1 MPTGST
7 SSDHPVSLEHSRKA
21 KAHLS
26 KASAHTMADPIH
38 ARELVMEDSLY
49 SRGML
54 STDQLVNEERE
65 LEQDRKG
72 KGRAVEREE
81 EDQDED
87 EEDAHS
93 GSSSNGR
100 YGYGHG
106 RGDPSQHRDERE
118 AGRRPR
124 SRSQSQSARYD
135 GRKDG
140 NSYGDEDDD
149 DDDDD
154 DNDKDG
160 YALSGGAGE
169 DGDSIPLHGRR
180 AGPRSGQR
188 RASRDGSAIT
198 SPAGKT
204 RRNGHASGKRAR
216 SASVLG
222 GLLEKNTLPEDP
234 NVSKAE
240 LRRRY
245 LRRIAVNAV
254 FILAWCVYTTTG
266 FHTRRCG
273 WPC

>member
-1 MPTGST
+1 
-7 SSDHPVSLEHSRKA
+7 
-21 KAHLS
+21 
-26 KASAHTMADPIH
+26 MADPIH

-140 NSYGDEDDD
+140 NSYGDENDDNDDD
-149 DDDDD
+149 D
-154 DNDKDG
+154 DG

-204 RRNGHASGKRAR
+204 RRNGHASGKLAR

-245 LRRIAVNAV
+245 IRRIAVNAV

-266 FHTRRCG
+266 SHTRRCG